1 MIDPDAHTIVTA
13 VAFGDQQVQIGFL
26 DKKDQSAIGS
36 IEQTL
41 VVELDDKD
49 QALVVDIQEALV
61 EIIDNYKITL
71 RQPPDTIERKN
82 RFSRDEDDDEDY
94 DD

>member
-1 MIDPDAHTIVTA
+1 MIDPDVHTIISGVM
-13 VAFGDQQVQIGFL
+13 FGQEQVQVSFL
-26 DKKDQSAIGS
+26 DKQDQSAHGS

-41 VVELDDKD
+41 VVELSESD
-49 QALVVDIQEALV
+49 QALIIDIQEALI
-61 EIIDNYKITL
+61 EIIDKYKTSL

-82 RFSRDEDDDEDY
+82 RFSRDEDDED

>member
-1 MIDPDAHTIVTA
+1 MIDPDAYTVIMGV
-13 VAFGDQQVQIGFL
+13 VFGDQQIQIAFL
-26 DKKDQSAIGS
+26 DKKDQSAHGS

-41 VVELDDKD
+41 VVEIDEKD
-49 QALVVDIQEALV
+49 QALVVDIQEALI
-61 EIIDNYKITL
+61 EIIDKYKTSL

-82 RFSRDEDDDEDY
+82 RFSRDEDDED

>member
-1 MIDPDAHTIVTA
+1 MINPDAHTIITA
-13 VAFGDQQVQIGFL
+13 VAFGQDQVQIGFL
-26 DKKDQSAIGS
+26 DKQDQSAHGS

-41 VVELDDKD
+41 VVELSDSD

-61 EIIDNYKITL
+61 EIIDRYKTSL

-82 RFSRDEDDDEDY
+82 RFSRDDDDEDY
-94 DD
+94 D

>member
-1 MIDPDAHTIVTA
+1 MIDPDAHTVVTA
-13 VAFGDQQVQIGFL
+13 VAFGNEQVQIGFL
-26 DKKDQSAIGS
+26 DKGDQSAHGS

-41 VVELDDKD
+41 VVELSEKD
-49 QALVVDIQEALV
+49 RVLMVDIQDALV
-61 EIIDNYKITL
+61 EIIDNYKTSL

-82 RFSRDEDDDEDY
+82 RFSRDEDDED